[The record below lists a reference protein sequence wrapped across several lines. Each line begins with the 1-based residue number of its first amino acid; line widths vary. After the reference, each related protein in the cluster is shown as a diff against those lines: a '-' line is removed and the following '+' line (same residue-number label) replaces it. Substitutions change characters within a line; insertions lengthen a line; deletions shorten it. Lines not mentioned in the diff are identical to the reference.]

1 MPLLCRTIDGLTKN
15 DIPQEEGRTAAA
27 RRCCGQCIRYGGC
40 CRNRWRWLV
49 HAGAG
54 GLKLWRWICAHGRGG
69 RWRRAPDIWKA
80 RKEAGLVLPLNH
92 QAFMSSYKAKSHQH
106 SRNEFGHSRHCH
118 QVCGC
123 PGMQMRLLISR
134 AAFLRGC
141 YLGPVGKRVLF

>member
-1 MPLLCRTIDGLTKN
+1 MKTDRCLTRSK
-15 DIPQEEGRTAAA
+15 ISQEERRTAAA
-27 RRCCGQCIRYGGC
+27 RGCCGQCFRYGRC
-40 CRNRWRWLV
+40 CRNRWRWLI

-54 GLKLWRWICAHGRGG
+54 GLQLWRWTSTHGRGG

-92 QAFMSSYKAKSHQH
+92 QAFMSSYKAKLHQH
-106 SRNEFGHSRHCH
+106 SSRNSSHSRHCH

-123 PGMQMRLLISR
+123 PGLQMRLLIGR

-141 YLGPVGKRVLF
+141 CLGQAGKRVSF